1 MYRCP
6 PEANIRTLWWYSWPT
21 TRRPAGRGSGVG
33 VSHSSDEAGE
43 RACRADPV
51 ERRACRW
58 AGAAGGI
65 HGGYSVT
72 RFNVSTQ
79 RWQIARRHEGFA
91 LQRRSLSVEE
101 PDALIG
107 HVRFCGGP
115 SRVTARST
123 RPGKSRASHNSENS
137 RNTFASASSRKVGS
151 GLWQQKPCSAAKT
164 DCSASASISPQR
176 LTNVRLAIRR
186 I

>member
-1 MYRCP
+1 MSRCP
-6 PEANIRTLWWYSWPT
+6 TEANLRTHWWYSWPT
-21 TRRPAGRGSGVG
+21 TRRSAGRGSGVG

-51 ERRACRW
+51 ERRACQW
-58 AGAAGGI
+58 AGAAGRI

-72 RFNVSTQ
+72 RLNVFTQ
-79 RWQIARRHEGFA
+79 GWRIARRHEGFA

-115 SRVTARST
+115 GRVTARST
-123 RPGKSRASHNSENS
+123 RPARSCQVKHKVADASNRCQDIANHAQS
-137 RNTFASASSRKVGS
+137 F
-151 GLWQQKPCSAAKT
+151 CAKCRGWRGCKGT
-164 DCSASASISPQR
+164 RDPVAG
-176 LTNVRLAIRR
+176 
-186 I
+186 